1 MSGNNIK
8 KYDYID
14 ALRGVAIALV
24 VLVHASQSV
33 KPLSDVLMRIMAE
46 GARGVQLFYIASAI
60 TLCMSWS
67 ARRKDD
73 LRPVRD
79 FYLRRI
85 FRIAPMF
92 YLAIVLFLFLNGAVA
107 SYFAPNGISW
117 WFVPVTALFLH
128 GFHPETINSVV
139 PGGWSVAVEMTFY
152 LIFPLLV
159 RIEKLKYLLLLLAVS
174 LLLQKVNAPI
184 AGLVFQYEPAQRYL
198 IDVFAFYNFIS
209 QFPVFVMG
217 LITYRYLAEQR
228 KVDAKTVMVALA
240 VFFVLSIEFWHPQ
253 QAFVQSHV
261 IAGAIFAIF
270 SIFLAR
276 KPISLLVNPLMVL
289 LGKLSFSMYLVH
301 IAILKLLSGTR
312 IPTAMG
318 EGDVNSVL
326 FFLFVLSI
334 TAVVSWVTY
343 NVIEKPG
350 IALGRRLIER
360 LEAKH
365 ASELLISNAT
375 KMNDSRQ

>member
-14 ALRGVAIALV
+14 ALRGIAIALV
-24 VLVHASQSV
+24 VIVHASQSV
-33 KPLSDVLMRIMAE
+33 KPLSDVLMRVMTE

-67 ARRKDD
+67 ARREGD

-92 YLAIVLFLFLNGAVA
+92 YLAIALFLFLNGTAA

-159 RIEKLKYLLLLLAVS
+159 RIEKLKYLFLLLAAA
-174 LLLQKVNAPI
+174 LLLQKANAPVASLI
-184 AGLVFQYEPAQRYL
+184 FQYEPAQEYL
-198 IDVFAFYNFIS
+198 IDVFAFYNFIA
-209 QFPVFVMG
+209 QFPVFESP
-217 LITYRYLAEQR
+217 L
-228 KVDAKTVMVALA
+228 
-240 VFFVLSIEFWHPQ
+240 VF
-253 QAFVQSHV
+253 
-261 IAGAIFAIF
+261 
-270 SIFLAR
+270 
-276 KPISLLVNPLMVL
+276 
-289 LGKLSFSMYLVH
+289 
-301 IAILKLLSGTR
+301 
-312 IPTAMG
+312 
-318 EGDVNSVL
+318 
-326 FFLFVLSI
+326 
-334 TAVVSWVTY
+334 
-343 NVIEKPG
+343 
-350 IALGRRLIER
+350 
-360 LEAKH
+360 
-365 ASELLISNAT
+365 
-375 KMNDSRQ
+375 